1 MENDRLNMDNVASDG
16 EYQKEGNQN
25 LDIKKKKKAKLNRK
39 VQAAL

>member
-1 MENDRLNMDNVASDG
+1 MDNVASDG